1 MKAIVVDDKALQWR
15 DVPDP
20 TPGVGE
26 VLIRNRATA
35 INRADLAQRAGAYP
49 PPPGA
54 GPILG
59 LECAGEV
66 VAVGEGVARYRV
78 GDKVCA
84 LLAGG
89 GYAQLVNVAA
99 GQVLRIPQGLSF
111 EQAAALPE
119 VFATAYLNLFME
131 ARLAVGESVLLHAGA
146 SGVGTAAIQ
155 LCAMNH
161 SPCFVTA
168 GSDDKIARCV
178 ALGAAGGANRR
189 TEAFAEAFADKVAAW
204 TDGRGFDVILDPVGA
219 QYLKANLRS
228 LRVDGRLVVIGLMG
242 GANTELELGLMM
254 MKRLRIIGS
263 TLRARS
269 IAAKA
274 GIMDELLRV
283 VWPLLDAGTITP
295 IIDTV
300 VPITEA
306 ARAHEIVAADQT
318 FGKVVM
324 SIA

>member
-1 MKAIVVDDKALQWR
+1 VKAIVVDDKSLQWR
-15 DVPDP
+15 DVPDVKA
-20 TPGVGE
+20 GVGE

-54 GPILG
+54 SAILG

-66 VAVGEGVARYRV
+66 IAVGEGVSSYRP
-78 GDKVCA
+78 GDRVCA

-89 GYAQLVNVAA
+89 GYAELVNVPA
-99 GQVLRIPQGLSF
+99 GQTLRVPRGLSF

-119 VFATAYLNLFME
+119 VFATAYLNLFIE
-131 ARLAVGESVLLHAGA
+131 ARLAIGESVLLHAGA

-178 ALGAAGGANRR
+178 ALGATGGANRR
-189 TEAFAEAFADKVAAW
+189 TESFVDKVATW
-204 TDGRGFDVILDPVGA
+204 TNGQGFDVILDPVGA
-219 QYLKANLRS
+219 QYLKSNLRG
-228 LRVDGRLVVIGLMG
+228 LRSDGRLVVIGLMG
-242 GANTELELGLMM
+242 GAVAELELGVMM
-254 MKRLRIIGS
+254 MKRLRVIGS

-269 IAAKA
+269 IAAKSA
-274 GIMDELLRV
+274 VMDDLERV
-283 VWPLLDAGTITP
+283 VWPLLDAGIIKP
-295 IIDTV
+295 IVDTV
-300 VPITEA
+300 LPITEA
-306 ARAHEIVAADQT
+306 ARAHELVAGDQT

-324 SIA
+324 TIA